1 MTRGPAQAGN
11 RASRT
16 GRYLQWWD
24 TGPECNAVTPAV
36 CKVHDSTLIP
46 LASVPDGPC
55 ATWRAKH
62 VKCRVSADAF
72 TVAILAQGT
81 FWAVALAAGLFS
93 PRVRGCVRRPACAAC
108 ARNRETDSLRGSSVK
123 IGTIQRRLAW
133 PLRKDD
139 THKSRSVNNFSS
151 RPGERCVR
159 LRGQPARVG
168 ERGSVAHTFS
178 AFWL

>member
-55 ATWRAKH
+55 AKWRAKH
-62 VKCRVSADAF
+62 GKCRVSADAL

-93 PRVRGCVRRPACAAC
+93 PCVRTGVFDGLRAQLVRAIGKRIPFGDHPLKLE
-108 ARNRETDSLRGSSVK
+108 RYRED
-123 IGTIQRRLAW
+123 
-133 PLRKDD
+133 
-139 THKSRSVNNFSS
+139 
-151 RPGERCVR
+151 
-159 LRGQPARVG
+159 
-168 ERGSVAHTFS
+168 
-178 AFWL
+178 